1 MENLLQSE
9 ILLPILAALGI
20 SISAGILGCFVIW
33 KRMAYFG
40 DAVAHSALLG
50 IALAILIAIKVDI
63 AIVAICAIFALLLA
77 WLQQNKFFTTDSILG
92 ILAHSSL
99 GIGMAIVSLT
109 GGEKIDIHHFL
120 FGDILNVNMQNI
132 EIIFAATVLIA
143 ILIYKNWQSLC
154 LLAICP
160 DIAKSEGINPLRL
173 QLMLV
178 LLIAVFVGLA
188 IKVFGVLLVTSMLII
203 PPACGRIFSSS
214 PTTMVFSSIFFAI
227 ISSLIGIFATKNY
240 AIDSGPAIV
249 VCSALI
255 LLVLSILRIVK
266 SRI

>member
-1 MENLLQSE
+1 M
-9 ILLPILAALGI
+9 LLPILAALGI

-40 DAVAHSALLG
+40 DAVSHSALLG
-50 IALAILIAIKVDI
+50 VALSLLVAIEVDI
-63 AIVAICAIFALLLA
+63 AIILICALFALVLSFM
-77 WLQQNKFFTTDSILG
+77 QQSNIFTADSILG

-99 GIGMAIVSLT
+99 GIGMLVLGASNN
-109 GGEKIDIHHFL
+109 GNIDIHHFL
-120 FGDILNVNMQNI
+120 FGDILNANMQNVK
-132 EIIFAATVLIA
+132 IIFGAALLIS

-154 LLAICP
+154 LLTICP
-160 DIAKSEGINPLRL
+160 DIAKSEGINPLRM

-188 IKVFGVLLVTSMLII
+188 IKIFGVLLVTSMLII
-203 PPACGRIFSSS
+203 PPACARIFSSS
-214 PTTMVFSSIFFAI
+214 PVSMVFSSIFFAI
-227 ISSLIGIFATKNY
+227 ISSALGIFITKSY

-249 VCSALI
+249 VCSSAVLLI
-255 LLVLSILRIVK
+255 LSLFRMLK